1 MELSRGARR
10 QGARMYE
17 ARFKQID
24 DFRGGAADTGG
35 QFRLVDAIISK
46 IALECENRRR
56 QSECVEIA
64 EERTKLMF
72 GDQAMHRA
80 SAGRGEQ
87 HQLSRKRVR
96 PDEIKEMFESAGVRA
111 LEYRRPDDERISGLD
126 CMNGRTRF
134 RRQPLRREGMKQMRP

>member
-46 IALECENRRR
+46 SLSSAKIVVGRVSAL
-56 QSECVEIA
+56 
-64 EERTKLMF
+64 K
-72 GDQAMHRA
+72 
-80 SAGRGEQ
+80 
-87 HQLSRKRVR
+87 
-96 PDEIKEMFESAGVRA
+96 
-111 LEYRRPDDERISGLD
+111 
-126 CMNGRTRF
+126 
-134 RRQPLRREGMKQMRP
+134 